1 VFEGQGGSGS
11 GGGGGGGGMG
21 SNKKI
26 IKSTGSNIFLKQS
39 RLEFSKQLTNFLRS
53 FLLPACLIAR
63 GSVKFVYL
71 LVYQYSDLT
80 SSINGE

>member
-11 GGGGGGGGMG
+11 GGGGGGGMG

-39 RLEFSKQLTNFLRS
+39 RLEFTEQLKKFLRS

-63 GSVKFVYL
+63 GSVKFEYL
-71 LVYQYSDLT
+71 LVYRYSDLT
-80 SSINGE
+80 SSINGK